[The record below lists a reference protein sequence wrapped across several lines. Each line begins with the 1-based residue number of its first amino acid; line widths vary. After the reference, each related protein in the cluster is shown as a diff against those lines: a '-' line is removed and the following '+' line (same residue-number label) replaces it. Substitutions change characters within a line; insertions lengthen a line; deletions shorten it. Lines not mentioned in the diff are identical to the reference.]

1 MKVIDLDE
9 HNKPLYFA
17 CLEDWSPEMNDA
29 GGRKA
34 RWYGQMKE
42 KGLRVKLAMDDS
54 GNVGGMIHYVP
65 IEHSYVRGKGLYF
78 IYCIWVH
85 GHKEGRGNFQ
95 GRGLGSMLLDA
106 AEEDARRSGAEGI
119 AAWGLCLP
127 FWMKAS
133 WFRKHGYRRADR
145 DGIALL
151 VWKAFT
157 DTASPPAWPVPV
169 KKPGLV
175 PGKVAVTSFV
185 NGWCPA
191 QNIAYERAKRA
202 AAEIGDRVEFRE
214 VDTLDRG
221 NLDEWGIVDALFID
235 GKAVRTGP
243 PPTFESIKKKI
254 AKRAERLGK

>member
-1 MKVIDLDE
+1 MRVIDLDE
-9 HNKPLYFA
+9 INKPIYFA
-17 CLEDWSPEMNDA
+17 CLEDWSAEMQEA
-29 GGRKA
+29 GDHKA
-34 RWYGQMKE
+34 RWYERMKG
-42 KGLRVKLAMDDS
+42 KSLRVKLALDDN
-54 GNVGGMIHYVP
+54 GAVGGMIQYVP
-65 IEHSYVRGKGLYF
+65 IEHSYVKGRGLFF

-95 GRGLGSMLLDA
+95 GRGLGSMLLAA
-106 AEEDARRSGAEGI
+106 AEEDARRTGAEGI

-133 WFRKHGYRRADR
+133 WFKKHGYRRADR

-157 DTASPPAWPVPV
+157 DRASPPAWPVPAN
-169 KKPGLV
+169 KPERV

-191 QNIAYERAKRA
+191 QNLVCERAKRA
-202 AAEIGDRVEFRE
+202 AAEVGDRVMFRE
-214 VDTLDRG
+214 VDTLDRD

-243 PPTFESIKKKI
+243 PPSFESIKKKI
-254 AKRAERLGK
+254 AKRAARLGK